1 MILGSGNLRTHGI
14 QAINSASQACHGQ
27 TEQLEQGKPDHLVL
41 HKEKQFTPSI
51 KAAVCELPVG
61 IRACDLLLG
70 LGDSLTA
77 LGLGKGFQPPFREN
91 TSICNYCY

>member
-41 HKEKQFTPSI
+41 HKEKQITPSI
-51 KAAVCELPVG
+51 KAAESASYPWVSEPV
-61 IRACDLLLG
+61 I
-70 LGDSLTA
+70 
-77 LGLGKGFQPPFREN
+77 
-91 TSICNYCY
+91 YCLD